1 MTPEERELIADLF
14 NRLAPLEREPRDPEA
29 ERTIREGLMR
39 APNAVYALVQSVLV
53 QDEALKA
60 ADKHIADLEDALQ
73 AAQQQ
78 PQQKRGFL
86 DNMRDSILGRD
97 EAPASRGSV
106 PSVGDRPVGAPA
118 GDGSPRPDPWGQAR
132 QSPQYRDQGGGG
144 GGYGA
149 PQGGGYGAPQGGG
162 YGAPQGGPP
171 MGSQYGAPGGGG
183 GGGSFLGTAAAAA
196 AGAIGGGLLMGGIR
210 SAMGGHAQS
219 AGSPFG
225 GTFDQLARGGG
236 GSAAGGELSRD
247 AGLNDIG
254 RSGGSRFSQAE
265 ADRQQDADQDQ
276 DDEQDADQ
284 DQDDEQDAADFDSD
298 DSGDSDTA

>member
-1 MTPEERELIADLF
+1 MTPQERELIADLF
-14 NRLAPLEREPRDPEA
+14 DRLAQLERQPRDPEA
-29 ERTIREGLMR
+29 ERVIREGLSR

-60 ADKHIADLEDALQ
+60 ANDHIAALEEELQ
-73 AAQQQ
+73 SSQQ

-97 EAPASRGSV
+97 EPPPARGSV
-106 PSVGDRPVGAPA
+106 PSVGDRPMGAPP
-118 GDGSPRPDPWGQAR
+118 GYGRERPDPWGQAR
-132 QSPQYRDQGGGG
+132 QSPQYRDEGYGGGAG
-144 GGYGA
+144 PGYGG
-149 PQGGGYGAPQGGG
+149 PQR
-162 YGAPQGGPP
+162 GGPMAGGP
-171 MGSQYGAPGGGG
+171 MAG

-210 SAMGGHAQS
+210 SAMGQS
-219 AGSPFG
+219 SGSPASG
-225 GTFDQLARGGG
+225 AFDQIARGGTG

-254 RSGGSRFSQAE
+254 GSGSRFSQAE

-276 DDEQDADQ
+276 DDQQDADQ

-298 DSGDSDTA
+298 DSFDDSDTA